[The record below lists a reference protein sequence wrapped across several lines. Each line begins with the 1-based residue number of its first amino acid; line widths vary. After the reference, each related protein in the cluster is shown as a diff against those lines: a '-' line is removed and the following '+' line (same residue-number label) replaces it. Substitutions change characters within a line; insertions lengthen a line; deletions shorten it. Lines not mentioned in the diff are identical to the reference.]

1 MKYKDPVGLDGLE
14 RDLAKLNNAIIEWR
28 EAPKIEEALSRKF
41 SFHNTTNICV
51 ESCRDI
57 NYFDASYL
65 AGHVLM
71 ISLCLNVLTFGALFV
86 YGGALLCGLL
96 Y

>member
-1 MKYKDPVGLDGLE
+1 MEYKDPNGLDGLE
-14 RDLAKLNNAIIEWR
+14 RDLAKLGNAVIEWQ
-28 EAPKIEEALSRKF
+28 EAPELIKARARKL

-71 ISLCLNVLTFGALFV
+71 VSLTVNVLSLI
-86 YGGALLCGLL
+86 GLVGYVASRL
-96 Y
+96 I

>member
-1 MKYKDPVGLDGLE
+1 MKYKDPRGLNGLE
-14 RDLAKLNNAIIEWR
+14 RDLAKLGNAVIEWQESPTIL
-28 EAPKIEEALSRKF
+28 EARSRRF
-41 SFHNTTNICV
+41 SFHNTTNLCV

-71 ISLCLNVLTFGALFV
+71 ISLCLNVVLFAGLIGAVTCL
-86 YGGALLCGLL
+86 AL

>member
-1 MKYKDPVGLDGLE
+1 MSLEYKDPRGLDGLE
-14 RDLAKLNNAIIEWR
+14 RDLAKLGNAVIEWQ
-28 EAPKIEEALSRKF
+28 EAPELIRARARKL

-71 ISLCLNVLTFGALFV
+71 VSLCFNVVGVLGTLGYVASRFI
-86 YGGALLCGLL
+86 
-96 Y
+96 

>member
-1 MKYKDPVGLDGLE
+1 MKYKDPRGLNGLE
-14 RDLAKLNNAIIEWR
+14 RDLVKLGNAVIEWQ
-28 EAPKIEEALSRKF
+28 EAPMILEARSRDV
-41 SFHNTTNICV
+41 SFHNATNLCT

-71 ISLCLNVLTFGALFV
+71 ISLCLNIVLFTGLIGAVTCL
-86 YGGALLCGLL
+86 AL